1 MKWIRRILKGI
12 SFTAVLF
19 VFQACYGPM
28 EEYREGPLGGVTLRV
43 TDGDNGQP
51 LPDIIVESRWQD
63 NQDEGDINW
72 MTSWYE
78 QGQTDSTGTISL
90 EMQDMGSLLK
100 LRFSDKDS
108 VYTVKDTIISN
119 LDYDTVDIVLTRTGM
134 STFSGKKA

>member
-1 MKWIRRILKGI
+1 MNWIRKILKGI

-78 QGQTDSTGTISL
+78 QGQTDSTGIISL

-108 VYTVKDTIISN
+108 RLYRQGHYHQQPR
-119 LDYDTVDIVLTRTGM
+119 L
-134 STFSGKKA
+134 